1 MKRKDG
7 LDGLVANY
15 DYELDKEIDI
25 GHSNDWYNVHINML
39 YNELCEIR
47 DTLFVFD
54 EVEKE
59 WEKRVL
65 VKSISYSRIRSIIY
79 NALPYKIIMGLSK
92 IFVGTKEFSLEKT
105 INVISQRD
113 MYKQKQ
119 EVRIAVED
127 IRCFLKN
134 SIMVKNVTE
143 YRDNFFGHL
152 DASCAMSDIRI
163 SPSEA
168 LHNIAIREVDKGIDL
183 IGNLYK
189 VCFGENLKKPHDNVA
204 IEDIIQTFFWT

>member
-1 MKRKDG
+1 MKRKEG
-7 LDGLVANY
+7 LEGLVKNF
-15 DYELDKEIDI
+15 DYELDNEEGI

-47 DTLFVFD
+47 DTLFVFG

-59 WEKRVL
+59 WEKRAEFKL
-65 VKSISYSRIRSIIY
+65 ISYSRVRSIIY
-79 NALPYKIIMGLSK
+79 NALPYKVIMGLSK

-113 MYKQKQ
+113 VYKQKKK
-119 EVRIAVED
+119 VREAVEN
-127 IRCFLKN
+127 IRSFLN
-134 SIMVKNVTE
+134 DSIMVKNVTE

-168 LHNIAIREVDKGIDL
+168 MQYISISDVDKGIEL

-189 VCFGENLKKPHDNVA
+189 ECFGIELKETQNSIE
-204 IEDIIQTFFWT
+204 IEDIIQTFFLM